1 MDVSSIPELEIFAW
15 IEVRVARDAR
25 DARDAGVWVD
35 VLGAFLDGTAPE
47 AKRLLKKCVKLNST
61 RNTIIL
67 RY

>member
-15 IEVRVARDAR
+15 IEVRVAR